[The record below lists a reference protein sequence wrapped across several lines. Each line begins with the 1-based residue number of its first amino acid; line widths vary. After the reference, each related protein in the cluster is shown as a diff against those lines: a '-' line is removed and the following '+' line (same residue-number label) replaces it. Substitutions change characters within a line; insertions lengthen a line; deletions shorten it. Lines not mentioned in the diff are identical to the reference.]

1 MDLESL
7 RTFCLLYENDSFTI
21 TAREL
26 GITEATVSYRI
37 KELEKYLDTELIIR
51 KRDRTIYFTERS
63 IELYEKS
70 KGILEWLDRFKSHNI
85 RKPLKG
91 TIKISSGEVA
101 GIYFLASAVKD
112 FRDKHPEVEIRL
124 DFCSA
129 EETFTRLQNREIDLG
144 FSTSVNFKKFRN
156 FINSTKV
163 TEVFPIELIVIAPLN
178 HPVLSYEKI
187 EPSDILNYSYVARYE
202 NSAIQAEID
211 RIFEKSG
218 IRADS
223 LNVVYKFPNSSSVI
237 SAVTEG
243 LGISI
248 CSKIQAIK
256 YVHAGMIGYV
266 PLKTDVK
273 SYIYMID
280 RHKGENELVNI
291 FDSYIRNYVKILM
304 GTGVGL

>member
-7 RTFCLLYENDSFTI
+7 RTFCKLYENKSFTK
-21 TAREL
+21 TAEEL
-26 GITEATVSYRI
+26 GLTEATVSYRI
-37 KELEKYLDTELIIR
+37 KELEKYVGTELIIR
-51 KRDRTIYFTERS
+51 KRDRTIYFTEKS
-63 IELYEKS
+63 TELYEKS
-70 KGILEWLDRFKSHNI
+70 QDILEWLDKFRSQNI

-91 TIKISSGEVA
+91 TIRMSSGEVA

-124 DFCSA
+124 DFRSA

-156 FINSTKV
+156 FINSVKV
-163 TEVFPIELIVIAPLN
+163 TELFPIELIVITPLH
-178 HPVLSYEKI
+178 HPLLEKKI
-187 EPSDILNYSYVARYE
+187 VDPSELLKYNYVARFE

-211 RIFEKSG
+211 RVFEKSG
-218 IRADS
+218 IKAES

-237 SAVTEG
+237 SAVAEG
-243 LGISI
+243 LGVSI
-248 CSKIQAIK
+248 CSKIQAVR
-256 YVHAGMIGYV
+256 YVQAGMIGYV
-266 PLKTDVK
+266 PMSTDVK

-291 FDSYIRNYVKILM
+291 FDSYIRNYVKTFV
-304 GTGVGL
+304 GTGVMV

>member
-7 RTFCLLYENDSFTI
+7 RTFCNLYENKSFTK
-21 TAREL
+21 TAEEL
-26 GITEATVSYRI
+26 GLTEATVSYRI
-37 KELEKYLDTELIIR
+37 KELEKYVGTELIIR
-51 KRDRTIYFTERS
+51 KRDRTIYFTEKS
-63 IELYEKS
+63 TELYEKS
-70 KGILEWLDRFKSHNI
+70 QDILEWLDKFRSQNI

-91 TIKISSGEVA
+91 TIRMSSGEVA

-112 FRDKHPEVEIRL
+112 FRDKHPEVVIRL

-156 FINSTKV
+156 FINSVKV
-163 TEVFPIELIVIAPLN
+163 TELFPIELIVITPLH
-178 HPVLSYEKI
+178 HPLLEKKI
-187 EPSDILNYSYVARYE
+187 VDPSELLKYNYVARFE

-211 RIFEKSG
+211 RVFEKSG
-218 IRADS
+218 IKAES

-237 SAVTEG
+237 SAVAEG
-243 LGISI
+243 LGVYI
-248 CSKIQAIK
+248 CSKIQAIR
-256 YVHAGMIGYV
+256 YVQAGMIGYV
-266 PLKTDVK
+266 PMSTDVK

-291 FDSYIRNYVKILM
+291 VDSYIRNYVKTFV
-304 GTGVGL
+304 GTGVMV